1 MMKKLLFAL
10 TVLAL
15 LLCTGAALADSHPCD
30 ECGGPTTF
38 AGSGTWCHW
47 YCETCDHTT
56 SRNHNPN
63 SAYSGLVPDSCSGS
77 CSWCGA
83 KADFSSHT
91 FSGYVYN
98 NDGTCTADGTET
110 GKCTNVQC
118 GATHTRTCPN
128 TMIPHYFHYMIVKPT
143 CEAEGMTVY
152 VCQICGL
159 REYDEYVDPLGHAF
173 DEWVYNDDGTHTSV
187 CANEGCSR
195 QITEECRVKEA
206 IVGGKT
212 IRYCFVCNHLVSG
225 ESAVAPVSANGL
237 MILVDAAPL
246 DVDVETDALY
256 MIIISC
262 AEPLEAKVEVI
273 IDLNEYP
280 FEVEGDYAALLPA
293 QLDGEKLNLFY
304 VGASQPADLGAETWY
319 ATPFTLEEGMLT
331 FHTADLGIY
340 LIVPDKTAE

>member
-38 AGSGTWCHW
+38 AGSGSWCHW

-98 NDGTCTADGTET
+98 DDATCTEDGTET

-118 GATHTRTCPN
+118 STTHTRTCVGSALGHDYAKKI
-128 TMIPHYFHYMIVKPT
+128 IPPT
-143 CEAEGMTVY
+143 CEERGMTMG
-152 VCQICGL
+152 VCQRCGHDDYS
-159 REYDEYVDPLGHAF
+159 EIVAPLGHAY
-173 DEWVYNDDGTHTSV
+173 EAWVYNGDDTHSSV
-187 CANEGCSR
+187 CAREGCGK
-195 QITEECRVKEA
+195 QITEACTVKEA

-212 IRYCFVCNHLVSG
+212 ISYCFVCNHLVSG
-225 ESAVAPVSANGL
+225 ESAVAPVSVNGL

-262 AEPLEAKVEVI
+262 AQALEAKVEVI

-304 VGASQPADLGAETWY
+304 VGANQPADFGAETWY
-319 ATPFTLEEGMLT
+319 ATPFTLEEGVLT
-331 FHTADLGIY
+331 FHTADLGVY